1 MAYETTD
8 TAGQRKVAV
17 HCPACD
23 RRFKVGPKRL
33 GKTAKCPCG
42 TRFKLEPP
50 EAVAKAAEPEPEADD
65 LYGFADDDEITGLS
79 GGGGADLLKPVEA
92 STAASP
98 VGVGG
103 AALNPALGGAYAGP
117 QPKRRIELGEDGDWK
132 RGTLYAVGGLL
143 AAVALW
149 VALRASIDK
158 NYFGFMATV
167 LGCGIGGGYALGLK
181 TPSRKAAWVSALLA
195 VGGFALAKTII
206 FTFITLPAA
215 PGEIQAMI
223 DEAEAEWRA
232 EMIEQQGVPEEIFE
246 LEPDQL
252 TAIDELIEQTWD
264 ERDYVPGRRDELNWG
279 EEKEWVEAR
288 DVALGRV
295 KQMDEAEVAALVVA
309 AETRAARG
317 QVLLADA
324 MEVTGRRINLIGQAH
339 LDEAAERMAALDDGG
354 ASLFEAKRQETIRQA
369 YAFDLV
375 QTRMMDSAVT
385 RAMDDVD
392 YEDTEAWEAKQAEVE
407 AERER
412 IEAEVLAEVADVD
425 VTELKRRMVERQE
438 ARTAAAEEEFAES
451 WRNFDNDDGLEV
463 DLPHVWAF
471 WNTFHCADPIFLI
484 VSVMTAAGLA
494 ANGTLNK

>member
-8 TAGQRKVAV
+8 TAGQQKVAV
-17 HCPACD
+17 HCPSCN
-23 RRFKVGPKRL
+23 RKFKVGPKRL

-42 TRFKLEPP
+42 TKFKLELP
-50 EAVAKAAEPEPEADD
+50 EAVAKVPDPEPEPDD

-79 GGGGADLLKPVEA
+79 GGGGADILKPVEP

-98 VGVGG
+98 VAMGT
-103 AALNPALGGAYAGP
+103 AALNPALGGAYGGP

-132 RGTLYAVGGLL
+132 RGTLYAIGGLL

-181 TPSRKAAWVSALLA
+181 TPSKKAAWISALLA
-195 VGGFALAKTII
+195 IGGFALAKTII

-215 PGEIQAMI
+215 PGQI
-223 DEAEAEWRA
+223 EAELAAWEA
-232 EMIEQQGVPEEIFE
+232 QFQEEMTEE
-246 LEPDQL
+246 LDLPDGYFDL
-252 TAIDELIEQTWD
+252 DGDRLIALDELVEQTWD
-264 ERDYVPGRRDELNWG
+264 EREYVPGRRDELRWD

-288 DVALGRV
+288 DAAFAQVEL
-295 KQMDEAEVAALVVA
+295 MSDEEVADVVVA
-309 AETRAARG
+309 AETRTARQ
-317 QVLLADA
+317 QVLRENAE
-324 MEVTGRRINLIGQAH
+324 EVTGRVGDRIGQSH
-339 LDEAAERMAALDDGG
+339 LDDAAERMAALEDGG

-369 YAFDLV
+369 YAFDQV
-375 QTRMMDSAVT
+375 EAQMRNSAVM
-385 RAMDDVD
+385 RELDDVD
-392 YEDTEAWEAKQAEVE
+392 WEDAEAWQAKQAEVQ
-407 AERER
+407 AERDR

-425 VTELKRRMVERQE
+425 VTELKQRMVERQE
-438 ARTAAAEEEFAES
+438 AAAEAVDEEWAES
-451 WRNFDNDDGLEV
+451 WRNFDDV
-463 DLPHVWAF
+463 DEFQVELPHIVAF

-484 VSVMTAAGLA
+484 VSMMTAAGLA